1 MGCRS
6 QSNDNFSRK
15 WVALTLLFERL
26 IKWNCSHYFDIEVDS
41 NDNATRVSCKLCT
54 LYILR
59 PFIPVEA
66 WGREFHGTVIAH
78 LMKYADNLDGL
89 DFTRKGNIDK
99 YDKSWEQ
106 YGKSIWKFNNN
117 FVTKSLFHVIA

>member
-1 MGCRS
+1 M
-6 QSNDNFSRK
+6 
-15 WVALTLLFERL
+15 ALTLLFERL

-41 NDNATRVSCKLCT
+41 NDNATRVSWKLCT

-66 WGREFHGTVIAH
+66 WGREFQGTVIAH
-78 LMKYADNLDGL
+78 SAFNEVDNLGL

-106 YGKSIWKFNNN
+106 CGKSIWKFNNS
-117 FVTKSLFHVIA
+117 FVTK